1 MKKKLIVML
10 CLLLAASCL
19 LTACSGSP
27 ATPTDGDP
35 QQTTQDNNAVQGQ
48 PLVVATKIPTQYPD
62 YFDRKNDDSIGLG
75 FKLNLKANKADAQ
88 LKQKPVSWLGDL
100 ENAKDEFGRTVCIW
114 RLAGLTMQF
123 EYSEKE
129 IEAGITLGTFE
140 KDLTD
145 ILYASYAGDGKC
157 VSIDVYDSSTLDENN
172 NDRFTLI
179 RGLQILKSTKADVE
193 ANFCETT
200 GASGDYFYKG
210 QFAEKTYT
218 HDAFGKKTTLDGKE
232 AYLYVYPVDN
242 QKDEL
247 VGTDGELYR
256 SVYFV
261 FNADGVIERMLLQQ
275 SPYNAEWD
283 K

>member
-1 MKKKLIVML
+1 MKKKLIVVL

-19 LTACSGSP
+19 FTACSSGTAP
-27 ATPTDGDP
+27 DEPIATQAQAP
-35 QQTTQDNNAVQGQ
+35 QDQQGQ
-48 PLVVATKIPTQYPD
+48 QSLAVATKIPTQYPD
-62 YFDRKNDDSIGLG
+62 YFDRKNDDTIGLG
-75 FKLNLKANKADAQ
+75 FKLGLKAAKADAQ
-88 LKQKPVSWLGDL
+88 LKQKPVAWLGDL
-100 ENAKDEFGRTVCIW
+100 ENAIDDYGRTVCIW
-114 RLAGLTMQF
+114 SLQGLTMKF

-129 IEAGITLGTFE
+129 IADGVTLGTFT
-140 KDLTD
+140 KDLSD

-157 VSIDVYDSSTLDENN
+157 VSIDVYDSSALEENN
-172 NDRFTLI
+172 NERFTLL
-179 RGLQILKSTKADVE
+179 RGMVMGKSTKADVE

-218 HDAFGKKTTLDGKE
+218 HDAFGKKTTFDGKE

-247 VGTDGELYR
+247 IGTDKEVYR

-261 FNADGVIERMLLQQ
+261 FNAEGVIERMLLQQ
-275 SPYNAEWD
+275 TPYDANWD